1 MTLATSCL
9 RPVVAATLSGLMI
22 AAAVLPAQAAPK
34 PTKPSKPQITIACL
48 SSTGGVRVLG
58 TVGKCRSDEKRLT
71 SSPSAPTKTKPGAR
85 GPQGASGAAGPQ
97 GIAGPVGP
105 QGLTG
110 PAGPQGSTGPQG
122 ATGPAGSNAGGGC
135 AALLTFPNSQN
146 QNFNGCVL
154 AGIGLYYG
162 DFTNATFV
170 GASLA
175 GARLSDSNF
184 TGADMTN
191 TNGFN
196 VDLRYNNLTN
206 VNFTNANLQRAIF
219 ADSTTILTNANFTNA
234 DLTNANLRN
243 VGASWASV
251 DATGTIFSN
260 TTCPDGSNSNTNGT
274 SPQTCVGRGVPVG

>member
-1 MTLATSCL
+1 MGNSRRQSKTTA
-9 RPVVAATLSGLMI
+9 VVASFLASIFLLAMTT
-22 AAAVLPAQAAPK
+22 PAGASTAQVRKDEVKGVSA
-34 PTKPSKPQITIACL
+34 ACL
-48 SSTGGVRVLG
+48 STSGFVRVIRAQD
-58 TVGKCRSDEKRLT
+58 KCKKGETRLT
-71 SSPSAPTKTKPGAR
+71 LAATR

-97 GIAGPVGP
+97 GVAGPVGP
-105 QGLTG
+105 QGLIG

-122 ATGPAGSNAGGGC
+122 ATGPTGSSAGGGC
-135 AALLTFPNSQN
+135 AALVTFPNSEN

-154 AGIGLYYG
+154 TGIGLYYG

-175 GARLSDSNF
+175 SVTLSDSDL
-184 TGADMTN
+184 TGADMMN

-196 VDLRYNNLTN
+196 ADLRYNNLTN

-234 DLTNANLRN
+234 NLTNANLRN

-251 DATGTIFSN
+251 NTTGTIFSN
-260 TTCPDGSNSNTNGT
+260 TTCPDGSNSDTNGT
-274 SPQTCVGRGVPVG
+274 TPPTCVGRSVG